1 MKTLRPL
8 GLYIHI
14 PFCKA
19 KCIYCDFYS
28 LPRSEGRMDAYT
40 DALCCVSFT
49 PVSDD
54 ARESLA
60 DFGWDVLDLSNED
73 SWGTVMSTRSD
84 LKSSN

>member
-40 DALCCVSFT
+40 DAPWRPPTRWT
-49 PVSDD
+49 PCIS
-54 ARESLA
+54 AA
-60 DFGWDVLDLSNED
+60 APPAI
-73 SWGTVMSTRSD
+73 WG
-84 LKSSN
+84 KSG